1 MLRASHG
8 PEWEGAPLPRV
19 LERLAGRL
27 SESLREDER
36 QLLVAVAE
44 NIPQREIA
52 EWLGVSY
59 AVARKRLERLR
70 ARLTDVAMQ
79 YANTLEPDDARELQR
94 FFHRCRARI
103 GARAIARRRGRRD
116 HPRGSPLRH
125 TEDEIM
131 RRSPPTDDHATPQP
145 EPRDERMATLRG
157 QQLLAELAARAEME
171 RSDSPYYADERVVG
185 WLAREVSS
193 PHRSSDGWCAMH
205 AFRSRRRGCA
215 HAPRRRGSRCD
226 SSPARRRWSA
236 RASGMIA
243 DVLDVA
249 ARLRA
254 APRLDLGAA
263 AGVGRDLW
271 DEPCEQWVRVPD
283 DAPVGS
289 YVSLRVVG
297 ESMDPLLH
305 TGDSV
310 LVQVGSRSAR
320 DTVVLARVPDAGYV
334 VKRWGR

>member
-1 MLRASHG
+1 
-8 PEWEGAPLPRV
+8 
-19 LERLAGRL
+19 
-27 SESLREDER
+27 
-36 QLLVAVAE
+36 
-44 NIPQREIA
+44 
-52 EWLGVSY
+52 
-59 AVARKRLERLR
+59 
-70 ARLTDVAMQ
+70 
-79 YANTLEPDDARELQR
+79 
-94 FFHRCRARI
+94 
-103 GARAIARRRGRRD
+103 
-116 HPRGSPLRH
+116 
-125 TEDEIM
+125 M
-131 RRSPPTDDHATPQP
+131 RRPPTDDRPQSQP
-145 EPRDERMATLRG
+145 EPRDERMASLRG

-171 RSDSPYYADERVVG
+171 RGDSPYYVDERVVG

-193 PHRSSDGWCAMH
+193 PHRSSDGWSA
-205 AFRSRRRGCA
+205 ARIRSAATRLRARA
-215 HAPRRRGSRCD
+215 EAARLKVRLVAGSPPVER
-226 SSPARRRWSA
+226 AA
-236 RASGMIA
+236 ASGMIA

-249 ARLRA
+249 RALRA

-310 LVQVGSRSAR
+310 LVQVGSTVAR

-334 VKRWGR
+334 VKKVGKVTRAQLELQSLNEAFPPIVVPRDERTIVGTVVLRWCPHGGTRAKA